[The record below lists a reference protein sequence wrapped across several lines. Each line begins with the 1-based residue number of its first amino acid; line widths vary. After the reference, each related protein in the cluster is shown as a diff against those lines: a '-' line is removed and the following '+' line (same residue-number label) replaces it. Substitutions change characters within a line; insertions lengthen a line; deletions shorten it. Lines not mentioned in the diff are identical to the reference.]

1 MPTLKCLSLCT
12 GYLVRKPGLL
22 GPRKVKNM
30 NMSEKGVREE
40 SKRSQRK
47 KRGRVPRRRT
57 RGRGCGKN

>member
-12 GYLVRKPGLL
+12 GYLVRKPDLL

-57 RGRGCGKN
+57 RGWGCGKN

>member
-12 GYLVRKPGLL
+12 GYLIRKPDLL
-22 GPRKVKNM
+22 GPRKVKNT

-47 KRGRVPRRRT
+47 KRGRVPCRRT
-57 RGRGCGKN
+57 RGRGYGKN